1 MNHVQRIHMIVLQ
14 TTCHREFFLL
24 LLLRLYPLIQHT
36 RAHDSNKGG
45 SLLVCAFRDASFLMM
60 LQHFER
66 KHFITADK
74 LPLPPISTP
83 VSKKIDWIWDTPSSP
98 LPPLPP
104 PSSPS
109 RGRIYTYN
117 FLVGRIRGD
126 PTFDPKQ
133 MEEIATLERKEGTF
147 TFLDDEA
154 KTEEPLTIISST
166 RSPSRQQRRD
176 GGGEGGGGNILI
188 GTSHY
193 HILNNTTNNTS
204 SGGNNNNHGQQQQQ
218 QSTTTGGGT
227 KAAAFYSVLRE
238 EPPIDR
244 PKLSNPTMY
253 RLGTPVVSRR
263 PPPTITNFFGMKAI
277 VVPTLQKQHQ
287 QQQQQQQ
294 N

>member
-1 MNHVQRIHMIVLQ
+1 
-14 TTCHREFFLL
+14 
-24 LLLRLYPLIQHT
+24 
-36 RAHDSNKGG
+36 
-45 SLLVCAFRDASFLMM
+45 MM

-83 VSKKIDWIWDTPSSP
+83 VSKKIDWIWDTPSSSSP

-104 PSSPS
+104 PSS

-117 FLVGRIRGD
+117 FLVGRIQGD

-166 RSPSRQQRRD
+166 RSPSRQQRRE
-176 GGGEGGGGNILI
+176 GGEGGGGNILI

-204 SGGNNNNHGQQQQQ
+204 SGGNNNNNHGQQQ

-253 RLGTPVVSRR
+253 RLGTP
-263 PPPTITNFFGMKAI
+263 
-277 VVPTLQKQHQ
+277 
-287 QQQQQQQ
+287 
-294 N
+294 